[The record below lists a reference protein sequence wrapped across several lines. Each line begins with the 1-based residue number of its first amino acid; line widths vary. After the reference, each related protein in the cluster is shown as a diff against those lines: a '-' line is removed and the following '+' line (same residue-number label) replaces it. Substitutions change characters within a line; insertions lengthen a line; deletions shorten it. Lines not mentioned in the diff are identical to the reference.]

1 MGFATDAIHIG
12 QEPDPATGAIV
23 TPIYQTSTFV
33 QEGLGRHK
41 GYEYARSRNPTRDA
55 LERNLA
61 ALEGGAGALAFA
73 SGMAAINAVLSVFS
87 RGDHVVCT
95 RGAYGGTLRLFNS
108 LLTRF
113 GLEFTYAD
121 TGFLAEAEKALRP
134 ETRLLY
140 VETPTNPLMALTD
153 LRAAADLA
161 RSRGLLLAADNT
173 FMSPY
178 FQRPLALGADIV
190 IHSTTKYL
198 NGHSDG
204 IGGAVV
210 MAAGR
215 EELLRRLKFI
225 QNAAGAI
232 LGPMDSWLVLRGVKT
247 LAVRMR
253 QHNENAMAV
262 AAWLKSHA
270 KVARVY
276 YPGLPDHPQHGLAR
290 RQMSGFGGMIAFEL
304 HSFEAVAAMLGRLR
318 VCSLGESLGGV
329 ETLVSHPATM
339 SHVSL
344 TPEERAQLG
353 ISERLVRISVGIEDV
368 EDIIKDLEQ
377 ALK

>member
-61 ALEGGAGALAFA
+61 ALERGAGALAFA

-108 LLTRF
+108 VLTRF
-113 GLEFTYAD
+113 GLEFDYAD
-121 TGFLAEAEKALRP
+121 TTCLAEAEKALRP
-134 ETRLLY
+134 GTRLLY

-161 RSRGLLLAADNT
+161 RSRGLLLAVDNT

-210 MAAGR
+210 VAAGR
-215 EELLRRLKFI
+215 EELLQRLKFI

-262 AAWLKSHA
+262 AAWLSSHA
-270 KVARVY
+270 HVARVY
-276 YPGLPDHPQHGLAR
+276 YPGLPGHPQHALAR

-304 HSFEAVAAMLGRLR
+304 HSFEAVRAMLGRLR

-344 TPEERAQLG
+344 TPEERVELG

-377 ALK
+377 ALS

>member
-108 LLTRF
+108 VLTRF

-121 TGFLAEAEKALRP
+121 TGCLAETEKALRP
-134 ETRLLY
+134 DSRLLY
-140 VETPTNPLMALTD
+140 VETPTNPLMALSD

-161 RSRGLLLAADNT
+161 RSRGLLLAVDNT

-178 FQRPLALGADIV
+178 FQRPLALGADLV

-210 MAAGR
+210 VAAGR
-215 EELLRRLKFI
+215 EDLLRRLKFI

-262 AAWLKSHA
+262 AAWLSSNAH
-270 KVARVY
+270 VARVY
-276 YPGLPDHPQHGLAR
+276 YPGLPSHPQHELAR

-304 HSFEAVAAMLGRLR
+304 HSFEAVGTMLGRLR
-318 VCSLGESLGGV
+318 LCSLGESLGGV

-344 TPEERAQLG
+344 TPEERAALG
-353 ISERLVRISVGIEDV
+353 ISDRLLRISVGIEDV
-368 EDIIKDLEQ
+368 EDIIRDLEQ
-377 ALK
+377 ALE